1 MSRYF
6 LKRIILLLPTLLAIL
21 LAVFMLLNVTSPR
34 GFAAFGI
41 HSSGYEQG
49 EIDLLDKAFD
59 STGAG
64 PTLFNKYLRYCWNL
78 LLHGE
83 FGASDTVFGVGD
95 EIFFRLRISLILAGF
110 GFLLSLLIG
119 IPLGIISALKGGSS
133 ADKVISMATLVA
145 ASIPSYTL
153 AVLIMVIFTVKL
165 HLLPLLGLSSW
176 KSYVMPI
183 MVISAAGTALTVS
196 MTRSAV
202 LDVLNKQ
209 YITVLHA
216 KGISE
221 KDIIFKHIL
230 KNSFVTIAST
240 LNNLAAQLLCG
251 TLIAENFFSFP
262 GIGQLVFRSVSQG
275 QPYVLLGTV
284 AILSVL
290 LMSFNIFFDFIC
302 ALISPQIRM
311 EYSQKG
317 RK

>member
-1 MSRYF
+1 M
-6 LKRIILLLPTLLAIL
+6 PTLLAIL
-21 LAVFMLLNVTSPR
+21 LAVFMLLNVTSPAR
-34 GFAAFGI
+34 FSGFGI
-41 HSSGYEQG
+41 YSSGYAEG
-49 EIDLLDKAFD
+49 STDLLDRVFE
-59 STGAG
+59 STQAEPG
-64 PTLFNKYLRYCWNL
+64 LFNKYLRYCYNL
-78 LLHGE
+78 LIHGE
-83 FGASDTVFGVGD
+83 FGASDSIFGISQ
-95 EIFFRLRISLILAGF
+95 EIFFRLGISLILAGF
-110 GFLLSLLIG
+110 GFLISLLIG
-119 IPLGIISALKGGSS
+119 IPLGVTAAIKNGDAADRIISMG
-133 ADKVISMATLVA
+133 TLVA

-153 AVLIMVIFTVKL
+153 AVLTMVIFTVQL
-165 HLLPLLGLSSW
+165 RWLPLLGLSSW

-183 MVISAAGTALTVS
+183 MVIAAAGIAMTVK

-202 LDVLNKQ
+202 LEVLGKQ

-221 KDIIFKHIL
+221 RDIIFRHIL

-251 TLIAENFFSFP
+251 TLIAENFFAFP

-284 AILSVL
+284 AVLSVL
-290 LMSFNIFFDFIC
+290 LMSFNIFFDFVC

-311 EYSQKG
+311 EYSHKG